1 MTWHWK
7 PVDACD
13 LDQLVD
19 SLNPQMKTLENNL
32 GVSRPAIMSGYPSHV
47 GAIVDHAVVTVGST
61 TNETALKST
70 DFGRGAISA
79 KGGFRVTAAG
89 TVAGTGGVKTM
100 KLKWGGITIAT
111 LSVATGTASWLII
124 ADVWNVANTQNQRW
138 LVRATDNVT
147 LETMTV
153 GSDDVD
159 TA

>member
-1 MTWHWK
+1 MSWHWK
-7 PVDACD
+7 PVEACD

-32 GVSRPAIMSGYPSHV
+32 GASRPAVMVGYPNHV
-47 GAIVDHAVVTVGST
+47 GAIVDQARVTVGAT

-70 DFGRGAISA
+70 VFGRGAISA
-79 KGGFRVTAAG
+79 KGGFRVTAGG

-100 KLKWGGITIAT
+100 KLKWGGILIAT
-111 LSVATGTASWLII
+111 LSVATGTASWSIT
-124 ADVWNVANTQNQRW
+124 AEFWNIDNTQNQRW
-138 LVRATDNVT
+138 RVLAYDNLT